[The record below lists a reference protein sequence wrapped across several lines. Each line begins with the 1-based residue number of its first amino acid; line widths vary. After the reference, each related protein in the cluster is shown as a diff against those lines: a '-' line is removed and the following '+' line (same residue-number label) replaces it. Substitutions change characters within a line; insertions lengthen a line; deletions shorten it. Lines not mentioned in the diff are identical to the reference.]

1 MSTAPI
7 DGLPPLRDVI
17 AKHQLS
23 ARKSLGQNFLLD
35 LNLTSKIARASGDLT
50 EAEVLEVG
58 PGPGG
63 LTRALLAG
71 GAKRVVAIE
80 RDPRC
85 IDALAEIARNYPGRL
100 FVVEGDAMVFDPRD
114 MFAGR
119 PRIVSN
125 LPYNVGTALLVRWLS
140 ADAWPP
146 WWQSMT
152 LLFQR
157 EVADRITASPGTAA
171 YGRLSVLSQWRSKAR
186 RLFDIPPEAFT
197 PAPKV
202 TSSLVHLTPIEAPGV
217 SLALLEQVTGSAFAQ
232 RRKMLRQSLKSLISP
247 VEDTLRSVG
256 IDPTRRPETLTIEEF
271 LVLAETLET

>member
-7 DGLPPLRDVI
+7 DGLPPLREVI

-35 LNLTSKIARASGDLT
+35 LNLTSKIARASGDLSET
-50 EAEVLEVG
+50 EVLEVG

-85 IDALAEIARNYPGRL
+85 LDALEEIARNYPDRL
-100 FVVEGDAMVFDPRD
+100 SIVEGDAMVFDPRD

-125 LPYNVGTALLVRWLS
+125 LPYNVGTALLIRWLS
-140 ADAWPP
+140 AEAWPP

-157 EVADRITASPGTAA
+157 EVADRITASPRTAA

-202 TSSLVHLTPIEAPGV
+202 TSSLVHLTPFEAPGV

-232 RRKMLRQSLKSLISP
+232 RRKMLRQSLKSLVTP

-256 IDPTRRPETLTIEEF
+256 IDPTRRPETLTIAEF
-271 LVLAETLET
+271 LMLAETLET

>member
-7 DGLPPLRDVI
+7 DGLPPLREVI

-63 LTRALLAG
+63 LTRALLAA

-85 IDALAEIARNYPGRL
+85 LDALAEIARNYPGRL
-100 FVVEGDAMVFDPRD
+100 SVVEGDAMVFDPRD